1 MIEYSKPTL
10 STTLIT
16 PFPDLT
22 KLSRTEEEA
31 MRKFQIL
38 LELSLRGH
46 MVKEGALDNIDALTE
61 EVSRLLPQGKTA
73 AQIIR
78 EVREEE

>member
-1 MIEYSKPTL
+1 M
-10 STTLIT
+10 

-22 KLSRTEEEA
+22 KLSRTEGEA

-38 LELSLRGH
+38 LELSLRGQ
-46 MVKEGALDNIDALTE
+46 VFKKGALDNIDVLTE
-61 EVSRLLPQGKTA
+61 EVSRRLPQGKTA